1 MNSPPSPAAAP
12 VPPSSTSLPAG
23 RESGPQEHRTR
34 QPRPLRSGAALH
46 AWAERLIAA
55 ELARCERAMTPEQ
68 WAEHRAWVEENARA
82 SLLIA
87 LRERAQ
93 RGTL

>member
-1 MNSPPSPAAAP
+1 VVAPEVGPRVLPDAERRPRAA
-12 VPPSSTSLPAG
+12 
-23 RESGPQEHRTR
+23 
-34 QPRPLRSGAALH
+34 RSGAALH

-55 ELARCERAMTPEQ
+55 ELARCEACMTPEQ
-68 WAEHRAWVEENARA
+68 WIEHHAWIEENARA
-82 SLLIA
+82 SLLAA